1 MKFNNLLDL
10 VQVFANEYCLP
21 GNKVLILGNVDQV
34 SIKRIFDFID
44 AETFFNESI
53 QVDLILNF
61 TNEIVFKMI
70 KDNGKILVKEEIL
83 NGIEYYYLGNQVFT
97 VI

>member
-1 MKFNNLLDL
+1 MEKEI
-10 VQVFANEYCLP
+10 V
-21 GNKVLILGNVDQV
+21 
-34 SIKRIFDFID
+34 KRIFDFID